1 MGPLYFFS
9 LFVACCPYLIYIYL
23 TSRFFEN
30 ESNEIFSHLS
40 EIWPPNKMAGFFHPI
55 SCKIAPA
62 MEKERTARKSEE
74 EERWR
79 IYEKAMVALLVFIMG
94 TLEII

>member
-1 MGPLYFFS
+1 MKYGHRIKWQ
-9 LFVACCPYLIYIYL
+9 V
-23 TSRFFEN
+23 
-30 ESNEIFSHLS
+30 
-40 EIWPPNKMAGFFHPI
+40 FFHPI
-55 SCKIAPA
+55 SCKIAAA
-62 MEKERTARKSEE
+62 MEKEGTARKSEE

>member
-1 MGPLYFFS
+1 
-9 LFVACCPYLIYIYL
+9 
-23 TSRFFEN
+23 
-30 ESNEIFSHLS
+30 
-40 EIWPPNKMAGFFHPI
+40 MAGFFHSI
-55 SCKIAPA
+55 SCKIAAA

>member
-1 MGPLYFFS
+1 M
-9 LFVACCPYLIYIYL
+9 
-23 TSRFFEN
+23 
-30 ESNEIFSHLS
+30 S
-40 EIWPPNKMAGFFHPI
+40 EIWPSNKMAGFFHPI
-55 SCKIAPA
+55 SCKIAAA

-74 EERWR
+74 EERTR